1 MRETF
6 GLGYELTEL
15 TLAIFL
21 KCNRVRKKVQNILF
35 KIGR

>member
-6 GLGYELTEL
+6 GLGYEL

>member
-6 GLGYELTEL
+6 GLGYEL

-21 KCNRVRKKVQNILF
+21 KCNRVRKKVQNILI
-35 KIGR
+35 KIGG